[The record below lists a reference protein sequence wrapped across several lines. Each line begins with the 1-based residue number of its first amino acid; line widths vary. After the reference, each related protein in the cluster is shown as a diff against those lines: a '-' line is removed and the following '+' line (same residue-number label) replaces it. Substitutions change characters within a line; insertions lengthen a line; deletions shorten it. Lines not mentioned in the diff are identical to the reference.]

1 MRRLFGPLFYGASHA
16 FDLAATEFRQRR
28 PRSVADVARAT
39 ESLRRRALSS
49 SEQLSAEDARIEHSQ
64 TQARAENQI
73 HSNRLFVGSLPF
85 TVTDDDLRAVFAAAG
100 EVLSAKVIMDRY
112 TGRSK
117 GFGFVEMAH
126 ITIDDIL
133 LLDGHPIGGRRI
145 KINKAKAMPE
155 RPPRSS
161 WYPGEGDRNLR
172 LSDIAPE
179 RDQPA
184 AETPEVVQPPA
195 ETSEAEEIGSM
206 VDEIFVDV
214 QIVWEGTDKARQS
227 DELLRSRR

>member
-39 ESLRRRALSS
+39 ESLRRRVLSS
-49 SEQLSAEDARIEHSQ
+49 SEQLSAEDTRIEHSQ

-73 HSNRLFVGSLPF
+73 HSNRLFVSSLPF

-100 EVLSAKVIMDRY
+100 EVLSAKVIIDRD

-126 ITIDDIL
+126 IAIDDIL
-133 LLDGHPIGGRRI
+133 LLDGHPIGGRQI
-145 KINKAKAMPE
+145 KINKAKMPE
-155 RPPRSS
+155 RPSRSS

-179 RDQPA
+179 GDQPA
-184 AETPEVVQPPA
+184 AETPEVVQSPA

-227 DELLRSRR
+227 DELLRSGR